1 MTSDPTG
8 RAPTG
13 RQESGRGAPGPAE
26 TPARAARRDARPSL
40 RRCIVTRESHPPA
53 MMVRFVIGPDG
64 RIVPDLARRLPG
76 RGLWVRAERD
86 SLDRAVASRAFARA
100 ARAAVTVEP
109 DLAPRVEALL
119 EARVLD
125 LLGLARKA
133 GEAVA
138 GYEKVMAAVRRGP
151 IAAFLVAV
159 DASAEARRTAVA
171 TAGDR
176 PLIEVLAGA
185 EIGAVFGRSFVV
197 HVALRHGA
205 LATRLVAEALRLRA
219 FRAPHALGKSD

>member
-1 MTSDPTG
+1 MTSAIPRPDEAT
-8 RAPTG
+8 AA
-13 RQESGRGAPGPAE
+13 APG
-26 TPARAARRDARPSL
+26 RDARPSL

-64 RIVPDLARRLPG
+64 RVVPDLARRLPG
-76 RGLWVRAERD
+76 RGLWVRAERGI
-86 SLDRAVASRAFARA
+86 LDRAVAQRAFARA
-100 ARAAVTVEP
+100 AHAPAAADP

-119 EARVLD
+119 EARVLE

-151 IAAFLVAV
+151 VAVFLVAA
-159 DASAEARRTAVA
+159 DASVEARRTAAA

-176 PLIEVLAGA
+176 PLIDVLAGA

-197 HVALRHGA
+197 HVALREGA
-205 LATRLVAEALRLRA
+205 LATRLVAEAARLRA
-219 FRAPHALGKSD
+219 FRAPHALGKSG